1 LKEDGEQSNR
11 HLEDVLKMVQ
21 KSISKEIGWL
31 PATKIDWESL
41 DAMKKRIEENI
52 EILEEEK
59 ATNMEERI
67 KAEKNKLTKKDVTEK
82 DVTESGNKINLTFKK
97 IFDEEKQK
105 SIFVRPCHQT
115 IEWRSTLM
123 NFIRF
128 EKNNGNFSRSFSFPV
143 KVSQYSQV

>member
-1 LKEDGEQSNR
+1 MKEDGEQSNR

-97 IFDEEKQK
+97 
-105 SIFVRPCHQT
+105 V
-115 IEWRSTLM
+115 L
-123 NFIRF
+123 
-128 EKNNGNFSRSFSFPV
+128 
-143 KVSQYSQV
+143 Y